1 MTTVPRA
8 RTDSACCG
16 NTGFTSLIFRGGL
29 IPPLPPTRY
38 GPCGSDADSDPEPVV
53 ASMPP
58 PGTPPGTES
67 VAPSLPFATTVSG
80 AIVDGASIGAGASGA
95 AGSAA
100 GSECSGVDL
109 AGFGSLSR
117 DGAGRT
123 SGIGLT
129 ATIAGITNLALARTI
144 GTET

>member
-29 IPPLPPTRY
+29 MPPLPPTRY
-38 GPCGSDADSDPEPVV
+38 GPCDSDPEPDPEPVV
-53 ASMPP
+53 ASIPP
-58 PGTPPGTES
+58 PGTPPGTLS
-67 VAPSLPFATTVSG
+67 VAPSVPLDTTVSG
-80 AIVDGASIGAGASGA
+80 AIVDGASIGAGAAGT

-100 GSECSGVDL
+100 GSAGCGVDF
-109 AGFGSLSR
+109 AGFDSLAR
-117 DGAGRT
+117 DGAGRA

-129 ATIAGITNLALARTI
+129 ATIAGITILELART
-144 GTET
+144 